1 MKVAIC
7 FWGLTRSLKYTIH
20 SIRAKILK
28 QLDDK
33 NIEYK
38 IFLHTYVFD
47 SAYNNPR
54 ANERNIK
61 LDFDEYKL
69 LNPDYVEID
78 NQDQIKKQIGL
89 EKYRTQKDPWETN
102 YVSVDNYLCA
112 MYSKKRLGQMLQASN
127 QQFDAYLFL
136 RPDVMF
142 LNNFDVRYLTLIRND
157 VVCIPNFALFPK
169 FNDRAFLCSKH
180 NVYKYTNLFDELYV
194 YSKTHELHS
203 ERSQYNLLVFL
214 HKLKIQYIPFH
225 FTRVRANGIILND
238 LKRNK
243 RGNRMTF
250 INSRQNNHIVP
261 VVTRSEQQTK
271 PKNKRHNIPNNLF
284 FRM

>member
-78 NQDQIKKQIGL
+78 NQDQIKKQIDL
-89 EKYRTQKDPWETN
+89 EKYRSQKDPWETN
-102 YVSVDNYLCA
+102 YVSVDNFLCA

-127 QQFDAYLFL
+127 EQFDAYLFL
-136 RPDVMF
+136 RPDVLF

-169 FNDRAFLCSKH
+169 FNDRAFLCSNH

-203 ERSQYNLLVFL
+203 ERSQYNILVFL

-225 FTRVRANGIILND
+225 FNRVRANGFVLND
-238 LKRNK
+238 LRRNK
-243 RGNRMTF
+243 WGNKMTF
-250 INSRQNNHIVP
+250 IGSTNISQKSGFSKYRV
-261 VVTRSEQQTK
+261 
-271 PKNKRHNIPNNLF
+271 HNF
-284 FRM
+284 FFHM

>member
-89 EKYRTQKDPWETN
+89 EKYRSQKDPWETN

-112 MYSKKRLGQMLQASN
+112 MYSKKRLGQMIQASN
-127 QQFDAYLFL
+127 EQFDAYLFL
-136 RPDVMF
+136 RPDVLF

-180 NVYKYTNLFDELYV
+180 NVYKYTNLFDELYI

-203 ERSQYNLLVFL
+203 ERSQYNILVFR

-250 INSRQNNHIVP
+250 INSRQNNRIVP
-261 VVTRSEQQTK
+261 VVRNEQQNN
-271 PKNKRHNIPNNLF
+271 PKNKRYIPNNLI